1 MQFLLVLHRFQDR
14 VDYWFIAN
22 ELHTAAANY
31 YGIKTNA
38 RQSRYF
44 DHGCWVVALKN
55 YILAQRASIISNFAP
70 FIFHLPHLPSPW

>member
-44 DHGCWVVALKN
+44 DHGC
-55 YILAQRASIISNFAP
+55 
-70 FIFHLPHLPSPW
+70 